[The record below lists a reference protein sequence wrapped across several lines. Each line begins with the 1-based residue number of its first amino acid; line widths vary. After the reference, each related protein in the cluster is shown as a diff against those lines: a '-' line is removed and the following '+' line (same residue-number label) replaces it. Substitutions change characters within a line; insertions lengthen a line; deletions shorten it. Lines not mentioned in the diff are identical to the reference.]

1 MNIALKS
8 AATLGLLCVFALL
21 AAGSEEK
28 KKESTAAPTATGT
41 AATTSAA
48 GTGTAATTAA
58 ATPPKKTEIEVVRVT
73 ASELYKA
80 YDENELSADAKY
92 KGKWLGISGTV
103 DSVEKSFGNIHVR
116 LKAGQFIET
125 VDCTM
130 DDSEE
135 ATAATLKKGQSVVLA
150 CLGKGKLMGPM
161 TEDCK
166 IVPAK

>member
-28 KKESTAAPTATGT
+28 KKESATTPTATGT
-41 AATTSAA
+41 TATNSTAA
-48 GTGTAATTAA
+48 TGTAATTAA
-58 ATPPKKTEIEVVRVT
+58 APAKKAEVEVVRVT

-92 KGKWLGISGTV
+92 KGKVLGISGTV

-150 CLGKGKLMGPM
+150 CLGKGKLVGPM